1 MGKATTEPLWVSDVE
16 CTRPILRPN
25 GEERVAVKAVKTV
38 KAKSDQDDL
47 GLHVTDVDRNR

>member
-25 GEERVAVKAVKTV
+25 GEERVAVKAKNEHH
-38 KAKSDQDDL
+38 DL